1 MAYPNLERS
10 NLLPDHMFF
19 QFDCVDLWIRKN
31 VNFQDDLGLLL
42 KKRIRNI
49 TRNRDDT

>member
-19 QFDCVDLWIRKN
+19 QFDCGDLWIRKN
-31 VNFQDDLGLLL
+31 IQFKEHKSIMMSLL
-42 KKRIRNI
+42 KKG
-49 TRNRDDT
+49 